1 MIIKRINEGFY
12 MKYVK
17 NESFAKKFNGENY
30 FRNFGNYE
38 KFTIAKWTMTINKK
52 SKMKEKQL

>member
-1 MIIKRINEGFY
+1 